1 MILLQ
6 LAITIAAALLG
17 SPSFV
22 RCPRDWWASAPTW
35 PSPRAACAWSRE
47 DGSGRVELWVPL
59 ACAGLVRGERVV
71 VCRGV
76 IHVTGGE
83 L

>member
-1 MILLQ
+1 MILVQ

-35 PSPRAACAWSRE
+35 PSARVSCAWSRE
-47 DGSGRVELWVPL
+47 DGSDRIELWVPL
-59 ACAGLVRGERVV
+59 SCPAGQ
-71 VCRGV
+71 RGV
-76 IHVTGGE
+76 VQRDHVTV
-83 L
+83 LCHRVAS